1 MESKFITIETF
12 PKLNVELL
20 LRVSTLNNEPQG
32 DKPFIVV
39 EFDDDGKRKS
49 NNDFDSI
56 IDAVDYIH
64 TLYYDFEI
72 TREVK

>member
-1 MESKFITIETF
+1 MESKFITVETF
-12 PKLNVELL
+12 DKINVELL

-39 EFDDDGKRKS
+39 RFDDKGHRES
-49 NNDFDSI
+49 NNEFDSI

-64 TLYYDFEI
+64 TLYFDFEI
-72 TREVK
+72 TQEVK